1 MQNYY
6 LKFKDQAELEETLVS
21 LGLAEM
27 YDEQFIPKTNLDV
40 IGLIYKPTGLMITSE
55 DGMKYPEMSTLEG
68 WHANLKDD
76 LTPEQ
81 ETALPLITTPNAPYR
96 KWAGE

>member
-6 LKFKDQAELEETLVS
+6 LKFEDQAELEETLIS
-21 LGLAEM
+21 LGLAEI
-27 YDEQFIPKTNLDV
+27 YNEQFIPKTNLDV
-40 IGLIYKPTGLMITSE
+40 IGLIYKPTGVILTAE
-55 DGMKYPEMSTLEG
+55 DGMKYPEMLPLEG

-76 LTPEQ
+76 LTAEQ
-81 ETALPLITTPNAPYR
+81 EAVLPLIETPNAPYR